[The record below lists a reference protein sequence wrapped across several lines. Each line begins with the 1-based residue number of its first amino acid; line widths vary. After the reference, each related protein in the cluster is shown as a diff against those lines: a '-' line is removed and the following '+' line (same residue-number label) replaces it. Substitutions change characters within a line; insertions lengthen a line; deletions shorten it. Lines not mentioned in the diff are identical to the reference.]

1 MGEGAPMDILV
12 INADM
17 LAQSVIQQVF
27 KHSSHKVTY
36 QQSFQDAWQQ
46 IVENGY
52 RMIIAD
58 ATSSQQAVQHFIKQ
72 VHENR
77 ERLGKIYILLLTN
90 KGQNGNLIENLGTGA
105 DDYLSTPII
114 PHELKARVTVGE
126 RILTM
131 GTELTRARDQME
143 NLAMYDTL
151 TGLMNRQAFYKVAEG
166 ELERARRI
174 ALGMIVIA
182 IDINNFKA
190 INQQHGHAIGDEVLQ
205 IVAQIIREKC
215 RPYDCIGR
223 WENDKFMIALPG
235 LISADAEKIVTRIL
249 AGVQS
254 TQISLMD
261 GSSLELR
268 LSAGIAAAMN
278 INAYVEIEAFLQSAL
293 QAMLNSKQE
302 GEEQIVVNY
311 L

>member
-1 MGEGAPMDILV
+1 MDILV
-12 INADM
+12 VNAEM

-27 KHSSHKVTY
+27 KNSKHKVTY
-36 QQSFQDAWQQ
+36 QQSFQDAWQLV
-46 IVENGY
+46 VENGF

-58 ATSSQQAVQHFIKQ
+58 ASTSQPAVQHFIKQ

-77 ERLGKIYILLLTN
+77 EKLGKIYVLLLTN

-105 DDYLSTPII
+105 DDYLSAPLI

-126 RILTM
+126 RILSM
-131 GTELTRARDQME
+131 GAELVRSREQME
-143 NLAMYDTL
+143 NLAMYDSL

-174 ALGMIVIA
+174 AQGMTVIA
-182 IDINNFKA
+182 IDINNFKT

-223 WENDKFMIALPG
+223 WENDKFMIALPAVIG
-235 LISADAEKIVTRIL
+235 TDAEKIVSRIV

-254 TQISLMD
+254 ANVSLMD
-261 GSSLELR
+261 GSTLDLR
-268 LSAGIAAAMN
+268 LSAGIATAMN
-278 INAYVEIEAFLQSAL
+278 INAYVEVDAFLHGAV
-293 QAMLNSKQE
+293 QAMLNSKQK
-302 GEEQIVVNY
+302 GEEQVVVTY